1 MPLIDPT
8 DPAVEHQQCAELV
21 TQLLVLNRDLPT
33 AAKTLGLKRSQAR
46 ALTESETYRRLRDTM
61 VARLTTYE
69 EAWQDTALTRLRAN
83 IPLALSTLEDA
94 AAGADKWGDRIK
106 AADSIL
112 DRAGIERHSAAE
124 IKHIVSLDQESVDRL
139 TQAARE
145 ADAIDVT
152 AATLADFSYARQR
165 PITSHLRDEPPL
177 GENPSGIPSEMQSQQ
192 LLPRQVGDRVRGPD
206 PQPAR
211 RHGNLDSE
219 SEPEEARLSPT

>member
-1 MPLIDPT
+1 MPICDT
-8 DPAVEHQQCAELV
+8 DDPAIEHQQCAELV
-21 TQLLVLNRDLPT
+21 TQLLVLNRDLPS

-69 EAWQDTALTRLRAN
+69 EAWQDAALARLRTN

-94 AAGADKWGDRIK
+94 TANADKWGDRIK

-139 TQAARE
+139 TRAAAE

-152 AATLADFSYARQR
+152 SASLADFSYARQR

-177 GENPSGIPSEMQSQQ
+177 GAHEGGVPPEMQSQQ
-192 LLPRQVGDRVRGPD
+192 LLPRQVGDRLRGSD
-206 PQPAR
+206 ARPAR
-211 RHGNLDSE
+211 RDGDLDSE
-219 SEPEEARLSPT
+219 SEPPEARLSPT